1 MGTTF
6 EPLLIVVG
14 LGVAGFGLAAMAIVS
29 ATAQDS
35 IKRHMVQVRAME
47 LRNEY
52 LRTVLS
58 LRGLPDPTAI
68 SAVSANRA
76 DEPASPAEPTTEPA
90 NPVTETESRTAA

>member
-1 MGTTF
+1 MGTTL

-14 LGVAGFGLAAMAIVS
+14 LGVAGFGLAAMAIAS

-58 LRGLPDPTAI
+58 LRGLPIPPATSPQA
-68 SAVSANRA
+68 A
-76 DEPASPAEPTTEPA
+76 ASPEPPESPEA
-90 NPVTETESRTAA
+90 NATETESRAAA

>member
-1 MGTTF
+1 MGTTL

-14 LGVAGFGLAAMAIVS
+14 LGVTGFVLAAMAIAS

-52 LRTVLS
+52 LRTVLA
-58 LRGLPDPTAI
+58 LRGLPDPTA
-68 SAVSANRA
+68 AT
-76 DEPASPAEPTTEPA
+76 PSPAEPAAEPA
-90 NPVTETESRTAA
+90 PPATEAAPRAAA

>member
-1 MGTTF
+1 MGTTL

-14 LGVAGFGLAAMAIVS
+14 LGVAGFGLAAMAIAS

-58 LRGLPDPTAI
+58 LRGLPIPPATSPQAAASADPPERPA
-68 SAVSANRA
+68 ANA
-76 DEPASPAEPTTEPA
+76 
-90 NPVTETESRTAA
+90 TETESRAAA